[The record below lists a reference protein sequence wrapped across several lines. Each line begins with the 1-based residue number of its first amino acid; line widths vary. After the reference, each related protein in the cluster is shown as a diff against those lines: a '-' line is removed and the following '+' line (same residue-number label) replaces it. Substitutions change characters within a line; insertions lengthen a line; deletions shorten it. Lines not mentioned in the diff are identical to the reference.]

1 MIGPENEERRAFP
14 RSPCNAT
21 ARVIR
26 ESDRQR
32 QSIPGSVLDISYG
45 GFALLI
51 PARLEVGES
60 VSVDLENPAQSFK
73 VWRRARVQ
81 YVKPCAEEGF
91 RVGCILS
98 NRLTPREV
106 RDLKSPA
113 GAMPGEFKR
122 HRAKTGMH
130 ELGDSQ
136 SVR

>member
-1 MIGPENEERRAFP
+1 M
-14 RSPCNAT
+14 
-21 ARVIR
+21 RVLVLPVILLVAGGC
-26 ESDRQR
+26 SRQTYTMD
-32 QSIPGSVLDISYG
+32 SNSMAPTL
-45 GFALLI
+45 AK
-51 PARLEVGES
+51 GES
-60 VSVDLENPAQSFK
+60 VSVDLENPVQGFK

-91 RVGCILS
+91 RVGCVLS

-106 RDLKSPA
+106 RGLKSPA

-136 SVR
+136 PVR